1 MTARLYIDNL
11 PPSIR
16 EEDLDQMF
24 SMYGRVEY
32 LYLQGEWEASPTS
45 RFAFVDF
52 VTEREAMNALNST
65 RDMLLGGRK
74 INVVLSRT
82 ELKEAC

>member
-24 SMYGRVEY
+24 SMYGRVQY

-52 VTEREAMNALNST
+52 VTEREATSALEGT
-65 RDMLLGGRK
+65 RDLVLGGRR
-74 INVVLSRT
+74 INVMLSRT
-82 ELKEAC
+82 ELKLAS

>member
-32 LYLQGEWEASPTS
+32 LYLQGEWEASATS
-45 RFAFVDF
+45 RFAFVDY
-52 VTEREAMNALNST
+52 VTEREAMNALDNM
-65 RDMLLGGRK
+65 RDMIVGGRK

-82 ELKEAC
+82 ELKLAS

>member
-24 SMYGRVEY
+24 SMYGRVQY
-32 LYLQGEWEASPTS
+32 LYLQGEWEAPASS

-52 VTEREAMNALNST
+52 HTEREATNALEGL
-65 RDMLLGGRK
+65 RDAVLGGRK

-82 ELKEAC
+82 ELKLAS